1 MTDTPSRM
9 FGLVCVLI
17 LIWVGVYWLY
27 EPRAAPPP
35 ITRDAGRPMLPAGS
49 LSESPPDSLGATPDV
64 VEPKPPEPQ
73 RSRQKVEPKPPTP
86 DSPSPA
92 LPNGPRTRVVA
103 PKFREYVV
111 QRGDTSFE
119 KVAERVFN
127 DRGMWEVIA
136 KANPFVTS
144 DRLKPGRTVL
154 KIPLDPAN
162 IQGKVV
168 TEGGAGGG
176 GGGGTPVDSTP
187 TPATP
192 GETTYVIQADD
203 TLWAIAKK
211 VYGRGSAWRT
221 IYDANRDAIKDP
233 DRPKAGTVLKVPPK
247 PKD

>member
-27 EPRAAPPP
+27 EPTAAPPLV
-35 ITRDAGRPMLPAGS
+35 TRDAGRPALPPSTEPSVTPADGPARPEGA
-49 LSESPPDSLGATPDV
+49 LGPQAPVVPPPPAP
-64 VEPKPPEPQ
+64 VEPEPQ
-73 RSRQKVEPKPPTP
+73 PPAP
-86 DSPSPA
+86 E
-92 LPNGPRTRVVA
+92 GPRTRVVA
-103 PKFREYVV
+103 PKFREYKV

-127 DRGMWEVIA
+127 DRRKWEIIA

-154 KIPLDPAN
+154 KIPLDPEN
-162 IQGKVV
+162 IQGKLV
-168 TEGGAGGG
+168 TEGGGSPPASQ
-176 GGGGTPVDSTP
+176 TPP

-192 GETTYVIQADD
+192 GETTYVIQPDD

-211 VYGRGSAWRT
+211 VYGRGSEWRT

-233 DRPKAGTVLKVPPK
+233 DRPKAGTVLKIPPK

>member
-27 EPRAAPPP
+27 EPRSAPSPSPP
-35 ITRDAGRPMLPAGS
+35 ITRDAGRP
-49 LSESPPDSLGATPDV
+49 EPPVTTEPPVEIRAAPPRTPQATPPADPPAPTV
-64 VEPKPPEPQ
+64 AEPEA
-73 RSRQKVEPKPPTP
+73 
-86 DSPSPA
+86 PSPQ
-92 LPNGPRTRVVA
+92 GPRTRVVA

-127 DRGMWEVIA
+127 DRRKWEVIA

-154 KIPLDPAN
+154 RVPLDPEN

-168 TEGGAGGG
+168 TEGGQAAAAA
-176 GGGGTPVDSTP
+176 PEAPS
-187 TPATP
+187 TP
-192 GETTYVIQADD
+192 GETTYVIQSDD
-203 TLWAIAKK
+203 TLWSIAKK
-211 VYGRGSAWRT
+211 VYGRGSSWRT
-221 IYDANRDAIKDP
+221 IYEANRDAIKNP
-233 DRPKAGTVLKVPPK
+233 DRPVAGTVLKIPPK
-247 PKD
+247 PKE